1 MAELIPLRHKTSGIM
16 KDGIYG
22 FSWTTFFFG
31 CFPALFR
38 GDFLTF
44 VGTFVVLFFL
54 GLVTAGIGTFIGMFI
69 WAFFY
74 NSYYTKKL
82 LEKGYEFAGTL
93 EQNAEAAKALDIQ
106 LNQTSVEK
114 VKNET
119 ELKKTHESS
128 IAINR
133 SLDDDGYKIY
143 LVKKYPIEFN
153 DVLKKHIFNNKLYE
167 SVEDALIGMHEFDIK
182 VDSEI
187 QEKIDKN
194 QSDMSRKITSINLEA
209 QPYIDIVLRNQYK
222 LTKTTV
228 QNGEVVWEFQVISNG
243 ELFEINSLE
252 QLKELAKNFDKSA

>member
-1 MAELIPLRHKTSGIM
+1 MAEIIPLRHKTSGIM
-16 KDGIYG
+16 KDGVYG

-54 GLVTAGIGTFIGMFI
+54 GLVTAGIGTFIGMFL

-82 LEKGYEFAGTL
+82 LEKGYEFAGTA
-93 EQNAEAAKALDIQ
+93 EQNAEAAKVLEIQ
-106 LNQTSVEK
+106 LSQVSVEK
-114 VKNET
+114 VKSET
-119 ELKKTHESS
+119 ELEKKYQPSATL
-128 IAINR
+128 NR

-143 LVKKYPIEFN
+143 LVKKYPLEFN

-167 SVEDALIGMHEFDIK
+167 SVEDALVGMHEFEIK
-182 VDSEI
+182 EVSA
-187 QEKIDKN
+187 N
-194 QSDMSRKITSINLEA
+194 QSKIEKDLSEVAGQVTAINLAA
-209 QPYIDIVLRNQYK
+209 QPYIDIILRSNYS

-228 QNGEVVWEFQVISNG
+228 VNGAVVWEFKVVSNG
-243 ELFEINSLE
+243 EIFEINSLQ
-252 QLKELAKNFDKSA
+252 QLKDLARNFGKIS